1 MISLSISL
9 NVLKS
14 TISYRTINVNVIPV
28 HYSIYTVRALVL
40 HCSGMIN
47 LHLEKFD
54 AAKRHLQSSFG
65 YFKNASEANDNDTM
79 QAHLG
84 IAQALRLAGNL
95 QDAKEI
101 LEIAEGSLLG
111 KNIYI
116 YI

>member
-1 MISLSISL
+1 M
-9 NVLKS
+9 KS

-54 AAKRHLQSSFG
+54 AAKEHLQSSFG

-101 LEIAEGSLLG
+101 LETAEGSLLG
-111 KNIYI
+111 KKKRKF
-116 YI
+116 